1 MKLTKCKKTSGYLSK
16 KTSGYLSPITF
27 DTWSV

>member
-27 DTWSV
+27 DT